1 MGREMGALF
10 RILRYTSLANGGAP
24 ATNAGASPM
33 EEART
38 NQVTNRLAPGWER
51 ARSKPTP
58 APVSLF
64 L

>member
-1 MGREMGALF
+1 MGREMSALF
-10 RILRYTSLANGGAP
+10 CVLRYTSGAKGGAP
-24 ATNAGASPM
+24 ANNARASPM

-38 NQVTNRLAPGWER
+38 NPVTNRLAPGWER
-51 ARSKPTP
+51 ARNNPTP